1 MTEKYNDINPEQ
13 LKKEVKE
20 ELLKR
25 EILMGLEED
34 EIDLFELFRVLL
46 KHWKLVV
53 IMPVV
58 VALVVAAYSLTLP
71 NHYKANATIFVHS
84 NSKLGALGSLP
95 FAGMIPGLGGGGGG
109 AEYLMVYLKS
119 RTMSDRINARFGIA
133 TNPAIVG
140 DDPPKPEKIKYDEVI
155 KTIGKIVSVDK
166 DKDGLI
172 TIGAETMSATTSAEI
187 AGAYIEYLSGFAR
200 GPQKEKRQFIEQQLA
215 IVSRELETAENEFK
229 AFQDKHKMFAIEKQS
244 ESIIETLAKL
254 EAEKVE
260 AGVSLQMQESLL
272 KSSGSMPE
280 LVKVEAQK
288 VAEVAKIDAL
298 AKEIGSVEKSLAALP
313 DLALEFARL
322 MRNLKVKE
330 KVFGVL
336 TEQFEMA
343 KIAEAEEG
351 SQFEVIDRAHIPQVK
366 SKPRRSIMVILGG
379 LSAGVL
385 GVFAA
390 FLIEFVRRRKEQEK
404 KQVESGKT
412 A

>member
-71 NHYKANATIFVHS
+71 NHYKASATIFVHS

-95 FAGMIPGLGGGGGG
+95 FAGMIPGLGGGGG

-119 RTMSDRINARFGIA
+119 RTMSDRIIGRFGIA

-140 DDPPKPEKIKYDEVI
+140 DDPPRPEKIKYDEVV
-155 KTIGKIVSVDK
+155 KTVNKIVSVDK

-172 TIGAETMSATTSAEI
+172 TIAAETMSATTSAEI

-244 ESIIETLAKL
+244 ESIIENLAKL
-254 EAEKVE
+254 EAEKVA

-298 AKEIGSVEKSLAALP
+298 AKEIGTVEKSLAALP

-322 MRNLKVKE
+322 MRNLRVKE

-336 TEQFEMA
+336 TEQFEIA

-351 SQFEVIDRAHIPQVK
+351 SQFEVIDRAHIPEVK
-366 SKPRRSIMVILGG
+366 SKPRRSIMVILAG

-390 FLIEFVRRRKEQEK
+390 FLIEFVRRRKEQEN
-404 KQVESGKT
+404 KQAESVKT

>member
-1 MTEKYNDINPEQ
+1 MTEKYNEINPEQ

-34 EIDLFELFRVLL
+34 EIDLFELFRVLV
-46 KHWKLVV
+46 KHWKLVIV
-53 IMPVV
+53 MPVV
-58 VALVVAAYSLTLP
+58 VAVLVAVYSLTMP
-71 NHYKANATIFVHS
+71 NHFKASATIFVHS
-84 NSKLGALGSLP
+84 SSKLGALSSLP

-119 RTMSDRINARFGIA
+119 RTMSDRIIARFGIA

-140 DDPPKPEKIKYDEVI
+140 DDIPKPEKIKYDDVI
-155 KTIGKIVSVDK
+155 KTVNRIVSIDK

-172 TIGAETMSATTSAEI
+172 TIAAETMSADVSAEI
-187 AGAYIEYLSGFAR
+187 ASAYIEYLSGFAR
-200 GPQKEKRQFIEQQLA
+200 GPQKEKRLFIEKQLEV
-215 IVSRELETAENEFK
+215 INRELAVAENDFK
-229 AFQDKHKMFAIEKQS
+229 AFQDKHKMFALEKQS
-244 ESIIETLAKL
+244 EAIIENLAKL
-254 EAEKVE
+254 EAERVS
-260 AGVSLQMQESLL
+260 AGVSLQMQDSLL
-272 KSSGSMPE
+272 KSSGSVPE

-288 VAEVAKIDAL
+288 VAEEAKISAL
-298 AKEIGSVEKSLAALP
+298 QKEIGLVEANLAALP

-351 SQFEVIDRAHIPQVK
+351 SQFEVVDRARPPEVK

-390 FLIEFVRRRKEQEK
+390 FLIEFIRRRKEQETRQTK
-404 KQVESGKT
+404 AQ

>member
-1 MTEKYNDINPEQ
+1 MTEKFNDINPEQ

-34 EIDLFELFRVLL
+34 EIDLFELFRVLV

-53 IMPVV
+53 VMPVI
-58 VALVVAAYSLTLP
+58 VALVVAVYSLMLP
-71 NHYKANATIFVHS
+71 NHFKASATIFVHS
-84 NSKLGALGSLP
+84 NSKLSALSSLP

-119 RTMSDRINARFGIA
+119 RTMSDRIIARFGIA

-140 DDPPKPEKIKYDEVI
+140 DNPPEPDKIKYDNVL
-155 KTIGKIVSVDK
+155 KTINQIVSVDK

-172 TIGAETMSATTSAEI
+172 TISAETMSASTSAEI
-187 AGAYIEYLSGFAR
+187 AGAYIDYLSSFAR
-200 GPQKEKRQFIEQQLA
+200 GPQKEKRVFIEQQLA
-215 IVSRELETAENEFK
+215 IVSRELAVAENEFK
-229 AFQDKHKMFAIEKQS
+229 DFQDKHKMFAIERQS
-244 ESIIETLAKL
+244 ETIIESLAKL
-254 EAEKVE
+254 EAEKVG

-288 VAEVAKIDAL
+288 VAEQAKIEAL
-298 AKEIGSVEKSLAALP
+298 QKEIVLVEKSLAALP
-313 DLALEFARL
+313 DLALDFARL

-336 TEQFEMA
+336 TEQYEMA

-351 SQFEVIDRAHIPQVK
+351 SQFEVIDQPRAPEVK
-366 SKPRRSIMVILGG
+366 SKPRRSIMVILAG

-404 KQVESGKT
+404 QQAESGKT